1 MSDMYAIKKCS
12 LLLNL
17 LELGFK
23 KAMIWSTDPWGIPI
37 ESIII
42 INIILEYNSPISK
55 KISEREKISPMILDV
70 SKLLWE
76 EIIGKYKKKR
86 WGKPHLLIF
95 SS

>member
-1 MSDMYAIKKCS
+1 MITLIIISDMYAIKKCS

-17 LELGFK
+17 LESGFK

-42 INIILEYNSPISK
+42 INIMLEYESPTSK
-55 KISEREKISPMILDV
+55 KMRDKEKIRPMILDV
-70 SKLLWE
+70 IKPLWE

-86 WGKPHLLIF
+86 WV
-95 SS
+95 